1 MSPFIT
7 WAIWTKDN
15 TAITKK
21 IRLANTASLIFFR
34 MTKWLRK

>member
-1 MSPFIT
+1 MSPFVT

-21 IRLANTASLIFFR
+21 IRLAEVSEPDFFR
-34 MTKWLRK
+34 PTERLRS